1 MFYFCFFLEMV
12 ILKNQNIKKK
22 NFFKEIC
29 IHSCIHKFS
38 EININHMCR
47 LTINK
52 PIEYNNPMPSPNFE
66 FPVFEAEEKE
76 IPDEISRLLK
86 HEERAILPH
95 KEPLEKINLGSE
107 EDKKE
112 VTIGSLLDTDV
123 NSKLTDLLKE
133 YVDVFAWSYQDMP
146 GMDTNIVQHYLPLK
160 PECPPVKQKLRRTHP
175 DMANKIKIRSS
186 KATRRRVSCH
196 LRVSAMVGQHSASS
210 EERWQGQNVC

>member
-1 MFYFCFFLEMV
+1 MCFIFAFFLEMV
-12 ILKNQNIKKK
+12 ILKNPEKKT
-22 NFFKEIC
+22 FSIIC
-29 IHSCIHKFS
+29 IHSCIHSFS

-52 PIEYNNPMPSPNFE
+52 PIECNNHMPSPNIE
-66 FPVFEAEEKE
+66 FPVFEAEEEEEEE
-76 IPDEISRLLK
+76 ITDEISRLLK

-112 VTIGSLLDTDV
+112 VTIGSLLDADIK
-123 NSKLTDLLKE
+123 SKLTDLLKE

-146 GMDTNIVQHYLPLK
+146 GLDTHIVQHYLPLK

-175 DMANKIKIRSS
+175 DMANKIKNEVLKQIDACFLVTS
-186 KATRRRVSCH
+186 VYP
-196 LRVSAMVGQHSASS
+196 
-210 EERWQGQNVC
+210 

>member
-12 ILKNQNIKKK
+12 ILKNQKTTTFSKKK
-22 NFFKEIC
+22 IC

-47 LTINK
+47 FTIDK
-52 PIEYNNPMPSPNFE
+52 PIECNNPMPSPNFE
-66 FPVFEAEEKE
+66 FPVFEAEEEE

-112 VTIGSLLDTDV
+112 VT
-123 NSKLTDLLKE
+123 
-133 YVDVFAWSYQDMP
+133 
-146 GMDTNIVQHYLPLK
+146 
-160 PECPPVKQKLRRTHP
+160 
-175 DMANKIKIRSS
+175 
-186 KATRRRVSCH
+186 
-196 LRVSAMVGQHSASS
+196 
-210 EERWQGQNVC
+210 